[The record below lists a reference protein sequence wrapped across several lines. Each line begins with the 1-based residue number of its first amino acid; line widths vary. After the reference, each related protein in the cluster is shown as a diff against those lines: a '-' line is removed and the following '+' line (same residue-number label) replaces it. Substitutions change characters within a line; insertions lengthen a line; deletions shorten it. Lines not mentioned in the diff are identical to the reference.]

1 MSLLKRGNTWW
12 SYFYIDGVR
21 HQASTGTDNRKQAE
35 VIERKLRDE
44 ANLRRHQVVEVDPK
58 MTLGELAARFIANAD
73 PKDFHLEKLD
83 KLLPFFCDVPA
94 VRINKGMVLE
104 YRKKRH
110 AAKTKLSV
118 ATVNRDVAML
128 RHLLYWAVDN
138 SLLLTNPLT
147 RVPMVR
153 ERRVS
158 RPVVSIEEE
167 LAVITAASG
176 YLRQMIITALDSGM
190 RSGEIRHQIWEHV
203 DFGRRVLYVTRS
215 KTPEGEAREIPLT
228 GRLFQLLS
236 GLERRPGPIFT
247 FHGAP
252 IGSVKTAWK
261 SMLHRAGVR
270 HLRFHDLRHTFN
282 TRLMEAGV
290 MQEVRKAIM
299 GHTSGG
305 GINAIYTHVELPA
318 KRKAIASLE
327 AWYAEQLELIR
338 RGGERNENSELN
350 TLPAGIAGLLPAGTG
365 SHSAPDRT
373 ES

>member
-12 SYFYIDGVR
+12 AYFYQDNVR
-21 HQASTGTDNRKQAE
+21 HQESTGTSSRKQAE
-35 VIERKLRDE
+35 AIEKKLKEE
-44 ANLRRHQVVEVDPK
+44 ANLRRHQVVQVDPN
-58 MTLGELAARFIANAD
+58 MTFGELAARFIANAS
-73 PKDFHLEKLD
+73 PKGFHLEKLD
-83 KLLPFFCDVPA
+83 KLLPYFADVPTTH
-94 VRINKGMVLE
+94 INKGMVLE
-104 YRKKRH
+104 YRKARH
-110 AAKTKLSV
+110 AKKPKLTV
-118 ATVNRDVAML
+118 ATVNRDIAVL

-138 SLLLTNPLT
+138 SFLVSNPLT

-158 RPVVSIEEE
+158 RPVISLEEE
-167 LAVITAASG
+167 LQMLKAAPTH
-176 YLRQMIITALDSGM
+176 LRLMIVTALDSGM
-190 RSGEIRHQIWEHV
+190 RRGEILHQIWDHV

-228 GRLFQLLS
+228 ARLFQLLS
-236 GLERRPGPIFT
+236 GIQKKEGPIFT
-247 FHGAP
+247 FHSQAVA
-252 IGSVKTAWK
+252 SVKTAWK
-261 SMLHRAGVR
+261 SMLARAGLR

-299 GHTSGG
+299 GHSSGG
-305 GINAIYTHVELPA
+305 GINAVYTHVELPS

-338 RGGERNENSELN
+338 KGGEPEVESERKA
-350 TLPAGIAGLLPAGTG
+350 LPAGIAGLLPAGTG
-365 SHSAPDRT
+365 SHQAPNRT